1 MVTTTLVLDNRR
13 KTDKGIY
20 QIKIRIT
27 FNRKQKYYQTNYFAS
42 EYEYAELQKVSL
54 TKKNKVIKTQLEYLE
69 LKAKTIVQSLPYFS
83 FEAFKQAFYNASYNK
98 LKTLESLYEDIIK
111 KKMDDGDISTAVSYR
126 SCFKILKLF
135 KEDVSFF
142 DITPEFLRSLQKHML
157 SKNKSITTVGFYF
170 RTLKSIMNIAIKE
183 KLIPPEMYPFG
194 RGKYIIP
201 NSNNPKRALTKTEIQ
216 AFFEYLPAKEFSM
229 EDRAKDFWILSYL
242 CNGMNIK
249 DILLLKKKDI
259 KGQFLYFVR
268 EKTKN
273 TSNNSSY
280 VDVPLLDD
288 AKKIINKWGCIN
300 EKNIF
305 LFPFLKADM
314 SEAQVYKII
323 QQFIKM
329 TNKYNIII
337 GHSLGLSCKLTTYWA
352 RHSFS
357 KAMADNGQ
365 PIMYIS
371 KCLNHKKITTTQNYL
386 NSFADYAGHDIARKA
401 LLNFPTYL
409 VVEKELIEVS

>member
-1 MVTTTLVLDNRR
+1 MVTTSLVLDNRR
-13 KTDKGIY
+13 KTVKGIY

-27 FNRKQKYYQTNYFAS
+27 FNRKQKYYQTNYFAT
-42 EYEYAELQKVSL
+42 EDEYAELQKVSL
-54 TKKNKVIKTQLEYLE
+54 TKKNKAIKTQLEYLE
-69 LKAKTIVQSLPYFS
+69 LKAKTIVQSLTYFS
-83 FEAFKQAFYNASYNK
+83 FEAFKQAFYNTSYNRI
-98 LKTLESLYEDIIK
+98 KTLESLYQDIVK

-126 SCFKILKLF
+126 SCFRILKLF

-142 DITPEFLRSLQKHML
+142 DITPDFLRSLQRHLL
-157 SKNKSITTVGFYF
+157 SENKSITTVGFYF

-194 RGKYIIP
+194 KGKYIIP
-201 NSNNPKRALTKTEIQ
+201 SSTNPKRALTKTEIQ
-216 AFFEYLPAKEFSM
+216 AFFEYLPAEEYSM

-242 CNGMNIK
+242 CNGMNLK

-259 KGQFLYFVR
+259 RGQFLYFVR

-273 TSNNSSY
+273 TSTNSSY

-288 AKKIINKWGCIN
+288 AKRIIKKWGCTEEN
-300 EKNIF
+300 NIF
-305 LFPFLKADM
+305 LFPFIKADM
-314 SEAQVYKII
+314 SAVQVYKTI

-329 TNKYNIII
+329 TNKYNTIS

-357 KAMADNGQ
+357 KAMSDSGQ

-371 KCLNHKKITTTQNYL
+371 KCLNHKKITTTQSYL
-386 NSFADYAGHDIARKA
+386 NSFEDYNKHQIANDA
-401 LLNFPTYL
+401 LINFIT
-409 VVEKELIEVS
+409 V